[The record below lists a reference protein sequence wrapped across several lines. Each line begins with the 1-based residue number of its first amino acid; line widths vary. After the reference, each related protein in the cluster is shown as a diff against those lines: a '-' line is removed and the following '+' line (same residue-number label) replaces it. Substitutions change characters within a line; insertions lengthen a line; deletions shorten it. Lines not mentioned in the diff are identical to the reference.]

1 MVWAR
6 GHGHGEPTQNENG
19 SGWPNSGVERGH
31 GLLDGDMANL
41 NSKALDSCM
50 HSLSGISTCH
60 PVSNFQWR
68 NRCDLH
74 SVIKPVQTH

>member
-1 MVWAR
+1 MENRLRMRMVLV
-6 GHGHGEPTQNENG
+6 GLIP
-19 SGWPNSGVERGH
+19 GVERGH